1 MTEIILI
8 RIMMVIKIIMNHV
21 DCVDDSGHDNDNGN
35 CCDFDGNYDNDYD
48 AWEGVSHKDDNDD
61 DDDTHQCDAL
71 HILYHMILTIHIMMR
86 ITILITTITDAWEG
100 VTHEDDDIFDED
112 DHIFEDD
119 DTDRCVGRR
128 CTL

>member
-1 MTEIILI
+1 
-8 RIMMVIKIIMNHV
+8 MNHV

-71 HILYHMILTIHIMMR
+71 HILYHMILTIHIY
-86 ITILITTITDAWEG
+86 
-100 VTHEDDDIFDED
+100 DED
-112 DHIFEDD
+112 YNINNNNY
-119 DTDRCVGRR
+119 RCVGRR
-128 CTL
+128 CT